1 MIYYGL
7 LKLTLFIKIFIPHFQ
22 AGHFSKALELAFRT
36 KQFAAL
42 QMISE
47 DLDDK
52 TDPELL
58 QRCADFFIENHQFD
72 RAVDLLAIAKKV
84 CFILSHIFGF
94 VHQNIDIHSGIARR
108 I

>member
-1 MIYYGL
+1 MY
-7 LKLTLFIKIFIPHFQ
+7 FQ
-22 AGHFSKALELAFRT
+22 AGHFSKALDLAFTT

-52 TDPELL
+52 TDPQLL
-58 QRCADFFIENHQFD
+58 QRCADFFIENGQFD

-84 CFILSHIFGF
+84 G
-94 VHQNIDIHSGIARR
+94 HSGDIY
-108 I
+108 IKWLIPCIDHMCIEFVIEHF

>member
-1 MIYYGL
+1 M
-7 LKLTLFIKIFIPHFQ
+7 Q

-58 QRCADFFIENHQFD
+58 QRCADFFVDNQQYD
-72 RAVDLLAIAKKV
+72 RAVDLLAIARKV
-84 CFILSHIFGF
+84 SRLIIGHLQRSCVQRH
-94 VHQNIDIHSGIARR
+94 HS
-108 I
+108 